1 MSYINLNTHEIVDR
15 IELDR
20 RMTFEPV
27 NDFKPFKEVVP
38 EVSALQI
45 AVKTGELVEDYDGF
59 YFFTYDIIDKFKDI
73 TKDGVVLS
81 KEEQEKAFLETLGLK
96 PPPEP
101 ALKPVP
107 QVVEMRQARRALA
120 RAGLLSLV
128 DALVKTLDEE
138 MQVEWEFALT
148 VRRDHPIVALAK
160 SSLGLTDEQIDDL
173 FIVASKL

>member
-1 MSYINLNTHEIVDR
+1 MNYVNLNTHEIIDR
-15 IELDR
+15 TELDR
-20 RMTFEPV
+20 RSMFEPV
-27 NDFKPFKEVVP
+27 SDFKPFKEMVP
-38 EVSALQI
+38 DVSPLQ
-45 AVKTGELVEDYDGF
+45 AVVKTDELVEDYDGTYF
-59 YFFTYDIIDKFKDI
+59 YTYDVVDKFKDI

-81 KEEQEKAFLETLGLK
+81 KEEQEKACLETLGLK
-96 PPPEP
+96 SPEP
-101 ALKPVP
+101 ARKPVP

-148 VRRDHPIVALAK
+148 VRMDHPIVALAK